1 MELKEMFNVA
11 GYGVIVTGGATGI
24 GLAFTEILAEH
35 GARVTIMDI
44 NAAKME
50 SEVTR
55 MTQLGWDV
63 RGVVVD
69 VSDRP
74 GVHRA
79 FDETTAYYNR
89 LDVVFANAG
98 IDPGPGFAHGTIG
111 GELPT
116 RPPEFAIEN
125 YADERWD
132 RVIDV
137 NLNSVF
143 TTIKAAARNMKPRN
157 SGRII
162 VTTSVASVLNEA
174 AIGVAYMAAKA
185 GAAHLMRN
193 AALELARYN
202 ILVNAI
208 APGPF
213 ITDIGGGYVHDPK
226 VQEAFASV
234 VPVGRIGKTQE
245 LKGLALFLASPAS
258 SFVTG
263 EQFIVDGG
271 CQVGR
276 PA

>member
-1 MELKEMFNVA
+1 MKLTEMFNVS
-11 GYGVIVTGGATGI
+11 GHGVIVTGGAAGI
-24 GLAFTEILAEH
+24 GLAFTEALAEH
-35 GARVTIMDI
+35 GARVTIMDV
-44 NAAKME
+44 NKSKMDQ
-50 SEVTR
+50 EVAR
-55 MTQLGWDV
+55 MTALGWDV
-63 RGVVVD
+63 RGIVLD
-69 VSDRP
+69 VTDRP
-74 GVHRA
+74 ALHRA
-79 FDETTAYYNR
+79 FDETTAYYGK

-98 IDPGPGFAHGTIG
+98 IDPGPGFAQGTIG
-111 GELPT
+111 GEKPT

-143 TTIKAAARNMKPRN
+143 TSIKAAARNMKPRN

-174 AIGVAYMAAKA
+174 ALGVAYMASKA

-193 AALELARYN
+193 AALELAKYN
-202 ILVNAI
+202 ILVNSI

-213 ITDIGGGYVHDPK
+213 ITDIGGGYVHDPR

-234 VPVGRIGKTQE
+234 VPIGRIGNTEE
-245 LKGLALFLASPAS
+245 LKGLALYLASQAS

-263 EQFIVDGG
+263 EQFVIAGG